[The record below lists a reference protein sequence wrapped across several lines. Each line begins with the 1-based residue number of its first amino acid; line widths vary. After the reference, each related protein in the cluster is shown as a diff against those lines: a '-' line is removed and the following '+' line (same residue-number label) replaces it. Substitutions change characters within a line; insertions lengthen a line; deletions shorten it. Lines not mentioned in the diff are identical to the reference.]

1 MQCETYDKQAGRRVR
16 LTASE
21 RDQFLATV
29 RGNPKREIAYGL
41 MAHCGLRSQEVVD
54 VRPVDIHT
62 GDETECAFLRVRAG
76 KGNKERQTPI
86 PDWLVGKI
94 EKYAVYIEPTD
105 SIINLRTRALR
116 RWVTRS
122 GDQLAEETG
131 DERWRY
137 MTPHDLRRTWGHLAL
152 EAEVL
157 PSVLMQW
164 GGWEDYDTFKKHYL
178 GRHSER
184 IQAREA
190 SKVSWL

>member
-1 MQCETYDKQAGRRVR
+1 
-16 LTASE
+16 
-21 RDQFLATV
+21 
-29 RGNPKREIAYGL
+29 
-41 MAHCGLRSQEVVD
+41 LRSQEVVD
-54 VRPVDIHT
+54 VRPVDVHT
-62 GDETECAFLRVRAG
+62 GDETDRAFLRVRAG

-86 PDWLVGKI
+86 PDGLADEI
-94 EKYAVYIEPTD
+94 ERYAVYIEPTD

-122 GDQLAEETG
+122 GDQLAAETG

-164 GGWEDYDTFKKHYL
+164 GGWSDYDTFKRHYL
-178 GRHSER
+178 GKHSER